1 MAGALTATPRRARTH
16 LVARLAAAVGVAVLA
31 FGLAACSAEKPP
43 VVPSDDGAKVSVTV
57 RVIDNKF
64 EPSDITIQQGQAVN
78 WVFEGASSEHDVVA
92 KDGSF
97 VSELMME
104 GSYTHVFDEPGAF
117 DYLCSIHPEMRGLVT
132 VE

>member
-1 MAGALTATPRRARTH
+1 MAGAPTVARRRARTH
-16 LVARLAAAVGVAVLA
+16 LAARLAAGLGVAALA
-31 FGLAACSAEKPP
+31 LGLAACSAEKPP

-57 RVIDNKF
+57 RVVDNRF

-104 GSYTHVFDEPGAF
+104 GSYTHVFDDAGEF
-117 DYLCSIHPEMRGLVT
+117 DYLCSIHPEMRGSVT

>member
-1 MAGALTATPRRARTH
+1 MAGAPTATRGRARTH
-16 LVARLAAAVGVAVLA
+16 LAARLAAVLGVAALA

-57 RVIDNKF
+57 RVIDNRF
-64 EPSDITIQQGQAVN
+64 EPSDITVEQGQAVN

-104 GSYTHVFDEPGAF
+104 GSYTHVFEDAGEF
-117 DYLCSIHPEMRGLVT
+117 DYLCSIHPEMRGSVT

>member
-92 KDGSF
+92 EDGSF

>member
-1 MAGALTATPRRARTH
+1 MAGALTIAGRRARTH
-16 LVARLAAAVGVAVLA
+16 FVARIATVLGVAVLA

-43 VVPSDDGAKVSVTV
+43 VVPSDEGAKVSVTV
-57 RVIDNKF
+57 RVIDNRF
-64 EPSDITIQQGQAVN
+64 EPSNITIQQGQAVN

>member
-31 FGLAACSAEKPP
+31 LGLAACSAEKPP

-104 GSYTHVFDEPGAF
+104 GSYTHMFDEPGAF